1 MQNTLTFPHENIYTM
16 VCSFFKSSKKT
27 MAKLHY
33 FFLPLFLSSPV
44 TMPLSTM
51 SLSTNTFTKK
61 PKKVDLIIPS
71 KAKEFKQKRTFISM
85 NRRLRFQ
92 ISRRSIRKGK

>member
-1 MQNTLTFPHENIYTM
+1 
-16 VCSFFKSSKKT
+16 
-27 MAKLHY
+27 
-33 FFLPLFLSSPV
+33 
-44 TMPLSTM
+44 M

-61 PKKVDLIIPS
+61 PKKLDLIIPS
-71 KAKEFKQKRTFISM
+71 KAKEFEQNQNFISM